1 MVECHV
7 LVEGVIYNYINK
19 HVSLTMQACVT
30 EVGF

>member
-19 HVSLTMQACVT
+19 LVSLTKQACVT
-30 EVGF
+30 AAGF